1 VQGVSAAVSAPD
13 MLEDLI
19 VIYDIRDAAG
29 WETANR
35 RRNYWGKTHTHVH
48 YLDYDHVAL
57 VFRPAP
63 DESWRS
69 WELVRLSWILDEDLE
84 GRAA

>member
-1 VQGVSAAVSAPD
+1 MSAPD

-35 RRNYWGKTHTHVH
+35 HRNYWGKTHTRVH
-48 YLDYDHVAL
+48 YLEENVIVLAFH
-57 VFRPAP
+57 PAS
-63 DESWRS
+63 DEGWRS
-69 WELVRLSWILDEDLE
+69 WEFVRLSWILNEDLE

>member
-1 VQGVSAAVSAPD
+1 MMIVVYDLRDPDAWQAAHRHRRAWGRRQT
-13 MLEDLI
+13 
-19 VIYDIRDAAG
+19 DIHALG
-29 WETANR
+29 
-35 RRNYWGKTHTHVH
+35 
-48 YLDYDHVAL
+48 YDHVAL

-63 DESWRS
+63 DEGWRP

>member
-1 VQGVSAAVSAPD
+1 MSAPD
-13 MLEDLI
+13 IPDDLL
-19 VIYDIRDAAG
+19 VVYDIGDAAG

-35 RRNYWGKTHTHVH
+35 HRNYWGKTHTRVH
-48 YLDYDHVAL
+48 YLSDDRVLL

-63 DESWRS
+63 DERWRP